1 MKMVML
7 AVKIC
12 GLSTIEHA
20 LAAAVAGADMVGM
33 VFVPVRR
40 QVSPEQAATIV
51 GALRQHPAGEH
62 VRTVGLFVNE
72 QTAHINEIAAQCG
85 LDYIQ
90 LSGDETPQQAV
101 GIHAPLIKSLRLDGG
116 PVEQEWLRL
125 AQSSVSPE
133 QPAMIRVQGGEIRLA
148 PCPLIV
154 DAHVAGAYGG
164 TGTLAD
170 WQRAAVLAQ
179 QQPFLL
185 AGGLKPDNVAEAIA
199 QVQPYGVDVSSGVE
213 VDGRKDTAL
222 IESFIHTARA
232 ASLQR

>member
-1 MKMVML
+1 
-7 AVKIC
+7 
-12 GLSTIEHA
+12 
-20 LAAAVAGADMVGM
+20 
-33 VFVPVRR
+33 
-40 QVSPEQAATIV
+40 
-51 GALRQHPAGEH
+51 
-62 VRTVGLFVNE
+62 
-72 QTAHINEIAAQCG
+72 
-85 LDYIQ
+85 
-90 LSGDETPQQAV
+90 
-101 GIHAPLIKSLRLDGG
+101 
-116 PVEQEWLRL
+116 
-125 AQSSVSPE
+125 
-133 QPAMIRVQGGEIRLA
+133 
-148 PCPLIV
+148 LIV

>member
-1 MKMVML
+1 
-7 AVKIC
+7 
-12 GLSTIEHA
+12 LSTIEHA

-40 QVSPEQAATIV
+40 RVSPDQAAAIV
-51 GALRQHPAGEH
+51 SALRQHAAGAR
-62 VRTVGLFVNE
+62 VRIVGLFVNE
-72 QTAHINEIAAQCG
+72 QAAHINEIAAQCN
-85 LDYIQ
+85 LDYVQ

-101 GIHAPLIKSLRLDGG
+101 GIQAPLIKSLRLDDG

-125 AQSSVSPE
+125 AQVNLLSEQPPE
-133 QPAMIRVQGGEIRLA
+133 QPTMVDVQGGGLRLA
-148 PCPLIV
+148 PCPLVV

-170 WQRAAVLAQ
+170 WQRAAMLAQ

-199 QVQPYGVDVSSGVE
+199 QVQPWGVDVSSGVE
-213 VDGRKDTAL
+213 RDGRKDTAL
-222 IESFIHTARA
+222 IESFIRMARA
-232 ASLQR
+232 ASS